1 MKNQFSPS
9 QYYDHRIKNEKGEMV
24 GRIRIKPSG
33 VLWAPKNAKLWR
45 GVSIRKFA
53 AFMEQEGKLQEK

>member
-9 QYYDHRIKNEKGEMV
+9 QYYDYRIKNEKGEMV
-24 GRIRIKPSG
+24 GRIRVKPSG
-33 VLWAPKNAKLWR
+33 VLWAPKNARLWR

-53 AFMEQEGKLQEK
+53 AFME